1 MRLTLAL
8 KSLQYRRKSVLLT
21 LFAITISLLLLF
33 AVEHTRHAAKA
44 SFTRTISGT
53 DLIVGPRTGPINLLL
68 YSVFKIGIPA
78 NSISMA
84 SFDVLATNKQVKW
97 AVPIALGD
105 SHHGFPVVGTTADL
119 FTYFQYGQKQPLN
132 FTSGQP
138 FTIDTEAV
146 IGAEVAAHHQYAVG
160 DTLHLHHGV
169 GRVSFHEHDDV
180 AFTVAGIL
188 APTGTP
194 IDQTVHVSLTGLAL
208 AHEADQ
214 RIAHDAQASKLS
226 AIYLGLHSKVGT
238 LLMQRAVNQYSA
250 EPLMSIIP
258 GVVLNELWQLVGFV
272 EILLLGI
279 AWLIVLSTCIGLA
292 TMLLASMRERTQEL
306 AVLRSVG
313 APPSVIFWLIQ
324 AEALVIT
331 LVAIILSLT
340 LLFISLHFSNAW
352 LAEAFGIF
360 IDGNILTMH
369 SLWIG
374 LGALAATFVTA
385 CVPAISAYKQALHMT
400 LN

>member
-1 MRLTLAL
+1 MRFILAL
-8 KSLQYRRKSVLLT
+8 KSLRYRHKSVALT

-68 YSVFKIGIPA
+68 YSVFKIGVPA
-78 NSISMA
+78 NAISMD
-84 SFDVLATNKQVKW
+84 SFAVLAANKHVKW

-119 FTYFQYGQKQPLN
+119 FTYFQYGNKQPLT
-132 FTSGQP
+132 FRAGQP
-138 FTIDTEAV
+138 FTLDTDAV
-146 IGAEVAAHHQYAVG
+146 IGAEVAAHHNYTIG

-169 GRVSFHEHDDV
+169 GHVSFHQHDDV
-180 AFTVAGIL
+180 SFKIAGIL

-194 IDQTVHVSLTGLAL
+194 IDQTVHVTLAGLTL
-208 AHEADQ
+208 AHDQDQ
-214 RIAHDAQASKLS
+214 RIANNPQSDNIS
-226 AIYLGLHSKVGT
+226 AIYIGLQSKIGT
-238 LLMQRAVNQYSA
+238 LLMQRAVNQYKE

-258 GVVLNELWQLVGFV
+258 GVILNELWQLVGFV
-272 EILLLGI
+272 ETLLLGI
-279 AWLIVLSTCIGLA
+279 AWLIVLSTSIGLA
-292 TMLLASMRERTQEL
+292 TMLLTSMRERTQEL

-324 AEALVIT
+324 AEALLIT
-331 LVAIILSLT
+331 AVAIILSLVV
-340 LLFISLHFSNAW
+340 LFVSLQVTNTW

-360 IDGNILTMH
+360 IDGNIFTTH
-369 SLWIG
+369 TLWIA
-374 LGALAATFVTA
+374 LGALLATFLTA

>member
-119 FTYFQYGQKQPLN
+119 FTYFQYGQKQPLA

-169 GRVSFHEHDDV
+169 GHVSFHEHDDV

-214 RIAHDAQASKLS
+214 RIAHDAKASKLS

-313 APPSVIFWLIQ
+313 ATPSVIFWLIQ

>member
-1 MRLTLAL
+1 MHLMLAL
-8 KSLQYRRKSVLLT
+8 KSLRYRHKSVALT

-68 YSVFKIGIPA
+68 YSVFKIGVPA
-78 NSISMA
+78 NAISMD
-84 SFDVLATNKQVKW
+84 SFAVLAANKHVKW

-119 FTYFQYGQKQPLN
+119 FTYFQYGNKQPLT
-132 FTSGQP
+132 FRAGQP
-138 FTIDTEAV
+138 FTLDTDAV
-146 IGAEVAAHHQYAVG
+146 IGAEVAAHHNYAIG

-169 GRVSFHEHDDV
+169 GHVSFHQHDDV
-180 AFTVAGIL
+180 SFKITGIL

-194 IDQTVHVSLTGLAL
+194 IDQTVHVTLAGLTL
-208 AHEADQ
+208 AHDQDQ
-214 RIAHDAQASKLS
+214 RIVNNPQSNNIS
-226 AIYLGLHSKVGT
+226 AIYIGLQSKIGT
-238 LLMQRAVNQYSA
+238 LLMQRAVNQYQE

-272 EILLLGI
+272 ETLLLGI
-279 AWLIVLSTCIGLA
+279 AWLIVLSTSIGLA

-306 AVLRSVG
+306 AVFRSVG
-313 APPSVIFWLIQ
+313 APPRVIFWLIQ
-324 AEALVIT
+324 AEALLIT
-331 LVAIILSLT
+331 TVAIILSLVV
-340 LLFISLHFSNAW
+340 LFVSLHVTNTW

-360 IDGNILTMH
+360 IDGNIFTSH
-369 SLWIG
+369 TLWIA
-374 LGALAATFVTA
+374 LGVLLATFLTA
-385 CVPAISAYKQALHMT
+385 CVPAISAYKHALHMT

>member
-1 MRLTLAL
+1 MRFILAL
-8 KSLQYRRKSVLLT
+8 KSLRYRHKSVALT

-68 YSVFKIGIPA
+68 YSVFKIGVPA
-78 NSISMA
+78 NAISMD
-84 SFDVLATNKQVKW
+84 SFAVLAANKHVKW

-119 FTYFQYGQKQPLN
+119 FTYFQYGNKQPLT
-132 FTSGQP
+132 FRAGQP
-138 FTIDTEAV
+138 FTLDTDAV
-146 IGAEVAAHHQYAVG
+146 IGAEVAAHHNYTIG

-169 GRVSFHEHDDV
+169 GHVSFHQHDDV
-180 AFTVAGIL
+180 SFKIAGIL

-194 IDQTVHVSLTGLAL
+194 IDQTVHVTLAGLTL
-208 AHEADQ
+208 AHDQ
-214 RIAHDAQASKLS
+214 DPRIANNPQSDNIS
-226 AIYLGLHSKVGT
+226 AIYIGLQSKIGT
-238 LLMQRAVNQYSA
+238 LLMQRAVNQYKE

-258 GVVLNELWQLVGFV
+258 GVILNELWQLVGFV
-272 EILLLGI
+272 ETLLLGI
-279 AWLIVLSTCIGLA
+279 AWLIVLSTSIGLA
-292 TMLLASMRERTQEL
+292 TMLLTSMRERTQEL

-324 AEALVIT
+324 AEALLIT
-331 LVAIILSLT
+331 AVAIILSLVV
-340 LLFISLHFSNAW
+340 LFVSLQVTNTW

-360 IDGNILTMH
+360 IDGNIFTTH
-369 SLWIG
+369 TLWIA
-374 LGALAATFVTA
+374 LGALLATFLTA

>member
-1 MRLTLAL
+1 MRLLLAL
-8 KSLQYRRKSVLLT
+8 KSLKYRRKSVTLT

-78 NSISMA
+78 NAISMA
-84 SFDVLATNKQVKW
+84 SFNELTTNKHVKW

-119 FTYFQYGQKQPLN
+119 FTYFQYGQKQPLS
-132 FTSGQP
+132 FKAGQP
-138 FTIDTEAV
+138 FTLDTEAV
-146 IGAEVAAHHQYAVG
+146 IGADVAAHHNYTIG
-160 DTLHLHHGV
+160 DKLHLHHGV
-169 GRVSFHEHDDV
+169 GHVSFHEHDDV
-180 AFTVAGIL
+180 SFTVAGIL

-194 IDQTVHVSLTGLAL
+194 IDQTVHVSLAGLTL
-208 AHEADQ
+208 AHNQDQ
-214 RIAHDAQASKLS
+214 RIANQPQSNNIS
-226 AIYLGLHSKVGT
+226 AIYIGLQSKIGT
-238 LLMQRAVNQYSA
+238 LLMQRAVNQYQD

-272 EILLLGI
+272 ETLLLGI

-324 AEALVIT
+324 AEALLIT
-331 LVAIILSLT
+331 LVGIVLSL
-340 LLFISLHFSNAW
+340 LVLFLSLQVANTW
-352 LAEAFGIF
+352 LAETFGIF
-360 IDGNILTMH
+360 IEGNIVTTH
-369 SLWIG
+369 TLWIVC
-374 LGALAATFVTA
+374 GALVATFFTA
-385 CVPAISAYKQALHMT
+385 CVPALSAYKYALHMT

>member
-119 FTYFQYGQKQPLN
+119 FTYFQYGQKQPLA

-146 IGAEVAAHHQYAVG
+146 IGAEIAAHHQYAVG

-169 GRVSFHEHDDV
+169 GHVSFHEHDDV

-360 IDGNILTMH
+360 IDGNILTIH

>member
-1 MRLTLAL
+1 MRLKLAL
-8 KSLQYRRKSVLLT
+8 KSLHYRRKSVVLT
-21 LFAITISLLLLF
+21 LFAITISLFLLF

-68 YSVFKIGIPA
+68 YSVFKIGVPA
-78 NSISMA
+78 NTISMT
-84 SFDVLATNKQVKW
+84 SFDVLAANKQVKW

-119 FTYFQYGQKQPLN
+119 FTYFQYGQKQPLK
-132 FTSGQP
+132 FRAGQP
-138 FTIDTEAV
+138 FTLDTDAV
-146 IGAEVAAHHQYAVG
+146 IGAEVATHHNYAIG

-169 GRVSFHEHDDV
+169 GHVSFHEHDDIS
-180 AFTVAGIL
+180 FTVAGIL

-194 IDQTVHVSLTGLAL
+194 IDQTVHVTLAGLTL
-208 AHEADQ
+208 AHDKDK
-214 RIAHDAQASKLS
+214 RIAGSQESNNIS
-226 AIYLGLHSKVGT
+226 AIYIGLQSKIGT
-238 LLMQRAVNQYSA
+238 LLMQRAVNQYQA

-272 EILLLGI
+272 ETLLLGI

-331 LVAIILSLT
+331 LVATLLSLT
-340 LLFISLHFSNAW
+340 LLFVSLQVTNTW
-352 LAEAFGIF
+352 VAETFGIF
-360 IDGNILTMH
+360 IDSNIFTIH
-369 SLWIG
+369 TLWIA
-374 LGALAATFVTA
+374 LGAISATFLTA